1 MSPRSRCRIPQP
13 LSGKT
18 FSSGRRKISLA
29 ALPQLLLLTL
39 TLALLFPQPSR
50 SIHLDIHVPLPQGCL
65 EYYAL
70 LANRLLREA
79 SRPGATILP
88 SSSSSSSQSNTET
101 GADQTGKDEEEEV
114 SQPSEH
120 VDLFMRHTPHV
131 TLYLADFDL
140 EVEEEAADD
149 TDANGD
155 AGRTANDSI
164 DQAARA
170 LNLTKV
176 AAFKDAIASLNFTE
190 IISGWN
196 CPLTFSVPEEDRN
209 PNSPS
214 SSFYK
219 INGAYVMLPISNTP
233 CLQTLSTTL
242 LHALQS
248 YLKHPIVVPSWVA
261 SLTEP
266 VRSASIFRSRTYGS
280 PNVLEGFDPHV
291 TVGFDET
298 GVRVSG
304 AAQDND
310 ADSSSE
316 RSNLQWR
323 VDTMEEWNEAYRQE
337 RGTCM
342 DEVQGIALGKTGVGG
357 TVLAGS
363 RMGYWKFE
371 ETKKVDVSV
380 SQGAHG
386 NDFYAAVD

>member
-1 MSPRSRCRIPQP
+1 
-13 LSGKT
+13 
-18 FSSGRRKISLA
+18 
-29 ALPQLLLLTL
+29 
-39 TLALLFPQPSR
+39 
-50 SIHLDIHVPLPQGCL
+50 
-65 EYYAL
+65 
-70 LANRLLREA
+70 
-79 SRPGATILP
+79 
-88 SSSSSSSQSNTET
+88 
-101 GADQTGKDEEEEV
+101 V

-233 CLQTLSTTL
+233 CLQTLSTAL
-242 LHALQS
+242 LHALSS
-248 YLKHPIVVPSWVA
+248 YLTHPIVVPSWVA

-298 GVRVSG
+298 VVRVSG

>member
-1 MSPRSRCRIPQP
+1 MSSRPRCRISQ
-13 LSGKT
+13 LFSGRT
-18 FSSGRRKISLA
+18 FLSGRRTISIQ
-29 ALPQLLLLTL
+29 ALTTQLLLLTL
-39 TLALLFPQPSR
+39 TVVLLHPQPCQ
-50 SIHLDIHVPLPQGCL
+50 SIHLDIHVPLSQGCL

-79 SRPGATILP
+79 SRP
-88 SSSSSSSQSNTET
+88 SSSSSSQLNNETT
-101 GADQTGKDEEEEV
+101 GADQTEEKGEDDKEV

-140 EVEEEAADD
+140 EVDEEAVDD
-149 TDANGD
+149 TDADGAAAED
-155 AGRTANDSI
+155 AAQTANDII

-176 AAFKDAIASLNFTE
+176 AAFKDTIASLNFTE

-196 CPLTFSVPEEDRN
+196 CPLTFSVPEQDQQN
-209 PNSPS
+209 QPTS
-214 SSFYK
+214 SSSSYYK
-219 INGAYVMLPISNTP
+219 INGAYVMLPIENTP

-242 LHALQS
+242 LHTLQS
-248 YLKHPIVVPSWVA
+248 YLKHPVLVPSWVA
-261 SLTEP
+261 SLAEP
-266 VRSASIFRSRTYGS
+266 LRSSAIFRSRTYGS

-298 GVRVSG
+298 VLVVGSS
-304 AAQDND
+304 D

-316 RSNLQWR
+316 RSSLQWR
-323 VDTMEEWNEAYRQE
+323 VEAMEEWNDAYQTE
-337 RGTCM
+337 RETCS

-357 TVLAGS
+357 TVLSDS

-371 ETKKVDVSV
+371 ETKKAVASV
-380 SQGAHG
+380 SQSAHG
-386 NDFYAAVD
+386 DDIYAVVG